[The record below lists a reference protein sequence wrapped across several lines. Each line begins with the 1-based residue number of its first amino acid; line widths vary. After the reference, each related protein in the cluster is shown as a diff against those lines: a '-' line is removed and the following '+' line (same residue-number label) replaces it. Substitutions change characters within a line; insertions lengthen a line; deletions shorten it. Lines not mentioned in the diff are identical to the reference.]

1 MRSFSILGDSI
12 STFDGCNPDGF
23 AVYYQGERCEQ
34 TGVTSSADTW
44 WSQVIERL
52 GGRLLANSS
61 FSGSLVEGAGFPAG
75 NSQERIDALA
85 EDGVQPDVV
94 IVFMGINDYGWGGA
108 TAQAAGRGNAV
119 PVALDLDAIE
129 PHAPAAAAP
138 GAIDR
143 FRAAYGLLLER
154 MRAAYPQAEVWCCT
168 LCPGRVAGCPSPT
181 FAWNLRGAP
190 FKSYN
195 DAIRAAAREHGC
207 NVADLE
213 AFGIDYEA
221 VDGTHPTARGMR
233 QLSVLIASCIE
244 GAEPDERLLPADLF
258 DETFRSGELCPGEA
272 CVGCPRNREQLVS
285 RMRTESVL
293 TRAARSYR
301 RRRTRSKIVL
311 ISPHNQCE
319 SYKIPL
325 VVYALPRL
333 RARCRQQFVSASGL
347 SSPRSERGI
356 R

>member
-1 MRSFSILGDSI
+1 
-12 STFDGCNPDGF
+12 

-119 PVALDLDAIE
+119 PVASIDAIE
-129 PHAPAAAAP
+129 SHAPAAAAP

-154 MRAAYPQAEVWCCT
+154 MRAVTRKPRYGAARLPRT
-168 LCPGRVAGCPSPT
+168 RGRMPEPHVRMEPARRTVQEPTTPFALLRESTAGKCRPRGVRYR
-181 FAWNLRGAP
+181 LRG
-190 FKSYN
+190 
-195 DAIRAAAREHGC
+195 
-207 NVADLE
+207 
-213 AFGIDYEA
+213 
-221 VDGTHPTARGMR
+221 
-233 QLSVLIASCIE
+233 
-244 GAEPDERLLPADLF
+244 
-258 DETFRSGELCPGEA
+258 
-272 CVGCPRNREQLVS
+272 
-285 RMRTESVL
+285 
-293 TRAARSYR
+293 R
-301 RRRTRSKIVL
+301 RRHPPHRTGHAPAPSDRVVHRRCRTR
-311 ISPHNQCE
+311 
-319 SYKIPL
+319 
-325 VVYALPRL
+325 
-333 RARCRQQFVSASGL
+333 
-347 SSPRSERGI
+347 
-356 R
+356 

>member
-23 AVYYQGERCEQ
+23 TVYYQGERCEQ

-168 LCPGRVAGCPSPT
+168 LCPGRVP
-181 FAWNLRGAP
+181 
-190 FKSYN
+190 
-195 DAIRAAAREHGC
+195 DARA
-207 NVADLE
+207 
-213 AFGIDYEA
+213 
-221 VDGTHPTARGMR
+221 
-233 QLSVLIASCIE
+233 
-244 GAEPDERLLPADLF
+244 
-258 DETFRSGELCPGEA
+258 
-272 CVGCPRNREQLVS
+272 
-285 RMRTESVL
+285 
-293 TRAARSYR
+293 
-301 RRRTRSKIVL
+301 
-311 ISPHNQCE
+311 
-319 SYKIPL
+319 
-325 VVYALPRL
+325 
-333 RARCRQQFVSASGL
+333 
-347 SSPRSERGI
+347 PRSHGTCAAHRSRATTTPFALLRESTAATWPTSR
-356 R
+356 RSA

>member
-168 LCPGRVAGCPSPT
+168 LCPGREPARRTVQELQRRHSRCCARARLQRGRPRGVRHR
-181 FAWNLRGAP
+181 LRG
-190 FKSYN
+190 
-195 DAIRAAAREHGC
+195 
-207 NVADLE
+207 
-213 AFGIDYEA
+213 
-221 VDGTHPTARGMR
+221 
-233 QLSVLIASCIE
+233 
-244 GAEPDERLLPADLF
+244 
-258 DETFRSGELCPGEA
+258 
-272 CVGCPRNREQLVS
+272 
-285 RMRTESVL
+285 
-293 TRAARSYR
+293 R
-301 RRRTRSKIVL
+301 RRHPPHRTGHAPAVRLDRVVHRRCRTR
-311 ISPHNQCE
+311 
-319 SYKIPL
+319 
-325 VVYALPRL
+325 
-333 RARCRQQFVSASGL
+333 
-347 SSPRSERGI
+347 
-356 R
+356 

>member
-1 MRSFSILGDSI
+1 MSSSCSWA
-12 STFDGCNPDGF
+12 STIT
-23 AVYYQGERCEQ
+23 A
-34 TGVTSSADTW
+34 
-44 WSQVIERL
+44 
-52 GGRLLANSS
+52 
-61 FSGSLVEGAGFPAG
+61 GAARRRKPPA
-75 NSQERIDALA
+75 A
-85 EDGVQPDVV
+85 
-94 IVFMGINDYGWGGA
+94 A
-108 TAQAAGRGNAV
+108 T
-119 PVALDLDAIE
+119 

-195 DAIRAAAREHGC
+195 DAIRVAAREHGC

-233 QLSVLIASCIE
+233 QLSALIASCIE

-272 CVGCPRNREQLVS
+272 CVGCEHARGTGSSWFLVCERNPS
-285 RMRTESVL
+285 
-293 TRAARSYR
+293 
-301 RRRTRSKIVL
+301 
-311 ISPHNQCE
+311 
-319 SYKIPL
+319 
-325 VVYALPRL
+325 
-333 RARCRQQFVSASGL
+333 
-347 SSPRSERGI
+347 
-356 R
+356 

>member
-61 FSGSLVEGAGFPAG
+61 FSGSLVEGA
-75 NSQERIDALA
+75 
-85 EDGVQPDVV
+85 
-94 IVFMGINDYGWGGA
+94 GINDYGWGGA

-195 DAIRAAAREHGC
+195 DAIRVAAREHGC

-233 QLSVLIASCIE
+233 QLSALIASCIE
-244 GAEPDERLLPADLF
+244 GAESDERLLPADLF

-272 CVGCPRNREQLVS
+272 CVGCEHARGTGSSWFLVCERNPS
-285 RMRTESVL
+285 
-293 TRAARSYR
+293 
-301 RRRTRSKIVL
+301 
-311 ISPHNQCE
+311 
-319 SYKIPL
+319 
-325 VVYALPRL
+325 
-333 RARCRQQFVSASGL
+333 
-347 SSPRSERGI
+347 
-356 R
+356 

>member
-34 TGVTSSADTW
+34 TSVTSSADTW

-94 IVFMGINDYGWGGA
+94 IVLMGINDYGWGGA

-221 VDGTHPTARGMR
+221 VDGTHPTAPVSYTH
-233 QLSVLIASCIE
+233 LT
-244 GAEPDERLLPADLF
+244 LP
-258 DETFRSGELCPGEA
+258 T
-272 CVGCPRNREQLVS
+272 
-285 RMRTESVL
+285 T
-293 TRAARSYR
+293 
-301 RRRTRSKIVL
+301 
-311 ISPHNQCE
+311 
-319 SYKIPL
+319 
-325 VVYALPRL
+325 
-333 RARCRQQFVSASGL
+333 
-347 SSPRSERGI
+347 
-356 R
+356 